1 MSSLPEILP
10 NKLSS
15 LSRILA
21 TVAFVGY
28 LPFAPGTAGS
38 LVATLAFMLMPTY
51 LAPVPFTL
59 ASLAFFALAVWAADR
74 HASAD
79 NPDPSEVVIDEVMGM
94 VVAIAFLP
102 LTPTVLVGSFVLFRI
117 FDIAKPFPV
126 RQFEKLQ
133 GGLGIVMDDVMAGVY
148 ANVVLRAGMILW
160 EKL

>member
-1 MSSLPEILP
+1 MP

-15 LSRILA
+15 LSKTLSRFLA
-21 TVAFVGY
+21 TVGFIGY
-28 LPFAPGTAGS
+28 VPFAPGTAGS

-51 LAPVPFTL
+51 LPPVPFTL
-59 ASLAFFALAVWAADR
+59 ASIAFFLLAVWAADR

-94 VVAIAFLP
+94 IVAIAFLP
-102 LTPTVLVGSFVLFRI
+102 LTPFVLLASFALFRL

-126 RQFEKLQ
+126 RQFEKLH
-133 GGLGIVMDDVMAGVY
+133 GGWGIVMDDVMAGVY
-148 ANVVLRAGMILW
+148 ANVVLRAGMYFF